1 MEIQPKIEKSIQDQV
16 FDKMISK
23 LEEKEIFER
32 LTLDLIR
39 NTDLTKAVLVK
50 ELLTNPKIKDEN
62 TKA

>member
-1 MEIQPKIEKSIQDQV
+1 MIDKSIQDQV

-32 LTLDLIR
+32 STLDLIR

>member
-1 MEIQPKIEKSIQDQV
+1 MEIQPIIEKSIQDQV

-32 LTLDLIR
+32 STLDLIR